1 MVEQNK
7 ECLIQISKYKFSLV
21 ISGLTKILQRVNESV
36 SRQDR
41 KLILLVLTVFSYC
54 FWKQRTHGP
63 DYEKNYYESL
73 LIVLDTLEKCLSGQ
87 PKDTTR
93 FDEAMNVKL
102 LLREICQFIGK
113 LNFFLLNFYSPS
125 CLFYHVFAD
134 LPNENAMVNQLK
146 ALASKVLFA
155 LSLNNFNAVFSRIS
169 SR

>member
-1 MVEQNK
+1 
-7 ECLIQISKYKFSLV
+7 
-21 ISGLTKILQRVNESV
+21 
-36 SRQDR
+36 
-41 KLILLVLTVFSYC
+41 
-54 FWKQRTHGP
+54 
-63 DYEKNYYESL
+63 L

-113 LNFFLLNFYSPS
+113 QTLKYKIFNNNQVLTID
-125 CLFYHVFAD
+125 AD
-134 LPNENAMVNQLK
+134 LPNENPMVNQLK
-146 ALASKVLFA
+146 ALASKYLFA

>member
-36 SRQDR
+36 SHQDR
-41 KLILLVLTVFSYC
+41 KLILLVLTVCSYC

-102 LLREICQFIGK
+102 LLREICQFIGNHEVFI
-113 LNFFLLNFYSPS
+113 NFFSPR
-125 CLFYHVFAD
+125 CLFYLVSAD
-134 LPNENAMVNQLK
+134 LPNENVMVNQLK

>member
-1 MVEQNK
+1 MFVLFTFLKHNTQN
-7 ECLIQISKYKFSLV
+7 V
-21 ISGLTKILQRVNESV
+21 
-36 SRQDR
+36 
-41 KLILLVLTVFSYC
+41 LLLL
-54 FWKQRTHGP
+54 QRTHGP

-102 LLREICQFIGK
+102 LLREICQFIGESAHS
-113 LNFFLLNFYSPS
+113 LIHISLCFPITNNCFI
-125 CLFYHVFAD
+125 D

-155 LSLNNFNAVFSRIS
+155 LSINNFNAVFSRIS

>member
-1 MVEQNK
+1 MFWFLKLFFLFQLPYRTGPQTSHACQMVEQNK

-36 SRQDR
+36 SYNL
-41 KLILLVLTVFSYC
+41 LICFVLFTFLLLHNIC
-54 FWKQRTHGP
+54 FLLQRTHGP

-102 LLREICQFIGK
+102 LLREICQFIGEST
-113 LNFFLLNFYSPS
+113 LIHIPYCYFP
-125 CLFYHVFAD
+125 
-134 LPNENAMVNQLK
+134 
-146 ALASKVLFA
+146 
-155 LSLNNFNAVFSRIS
+155 
-169 SR
+169 